1 MNPALLLVALL
12 AGSGLLA
19 LGLVAFVLNWVDPV
33 TAIVLIGLGAVL
45 EAVMII
51 LLVRSRSQA
60 DRAGRTP
67 RRTR

>member
-1 MNPALLLVALL
+1 MNPALLLVLLL

-60 DRAGRTP
+60 DRARRTP